1 MRNIKTKEKGEFM
14 NSENLNKENQKNEL
28 DKPRKKNIFFR
39 MIEEIKNIFAKDPEE
54 IKDKESQFLNDKLN
68 FDFKSNEVNHQQNNK
83 KEEKKDININI
94 DPSQDVQESEIIK
107 RRSKHLVIDSLNDRL
122 ELEDLSYYDLKIL
135 YNELLRN
142 KKLEG

>member
-68 FDFKSNEVNHQQNNK
+68 FDFKSNEVSHQQNNK